1 MKVFRAVAVFLSL
14 SALAMA
20 QTAAPSQT
28 PIPERTVL
36 ANASGPVSLVV
47 APPPKAASA
56 DIPRLNHK
64 PTLADFANMK
74 PGPEVADM
82 LQIAHFTQNFPKDGV
97 APTEHTEVYL
107 GYDSQNLY
115 VVWLCFDNNPNAI
128 RAHMSRREN
137 IYDDDFVEVTLDT
150 FHDQRHGLVFA
161 TNPLGIQAEGLWTE
175 GGNNPDNSWDTVW
188 NTAGKVTDKG
198 YMVLQ
203 EIPFISLRFKSSTSQ
218 IWGVTLYRSQTRKN
232 ESDFWPWIS
241 AKVNGRL
248 NQEGTLKNFNAE
260 PGRNLQ
266 LIPYVYARSFRS
278 VDDRDPLNPRYQ
290 SKTFQGKAGLDAKY
304 VFHNNLVLDVTA
316 NPDFSQVES
325 DDPQNTVN
333 QRFEVFFPEKRPF
346 FLENSNFFENL
357 NFFQNDRLLF
367 TRRIADP
374 DAGIRLTGKQGPWN
388 LGFFAADDRSPGKIV
403 PPGDPLEGKR
413 AYFAVARV
421 AHDIGKNSAIGMI
434 YTDREFNGEYNR
446 VGGVDGNFKL
456 TKNWTAGFRTVISS
470 TFTNLNGDSHGWDHD
485 VFLFSDGQRA
495 TFFTEYQDITP
506 EFETETGFVRR
517 RDIRRTNSY
526 YHFYW
531 HPSKSK
537 TLQMH
542 GPEMSFERIWD
553 HQGTGI
559 EYNTNGDYVFQFQ
572 HNLLFAPI
580 IGVQSDTLRPQ
591 DFGGL
596 LANRKFNQNFGGLVF
611 RGQPLSYLNWSLN
624 LIRGGTIN
632 LVVPQGQLP
641 IEGDE
646 TTVNFTLGLK
656 PVGQMQIDN
665 TYILDHVRRNPIGH
679 AVYNNH
685 IIRSKWNYQISRELS
700 VRVIGQYNGLLAN
713 PTYSSLTTTK
723 SMNFDFLVTYLLHPG
738 TAIYFGY
745 NSDVANIDPGLCVRV
760 AGVCDPNG
768 NGLLRNQHLFIND
781 GRQFFVKLSYLFRR

>member
-1 MKVFRAVAVFLSL
+1 M

-28 PIPERTVL
+28 PIPERQIL
-36 ANASGPVSLVV
+36 ANATAPVSLVV

-56 DIPRLNHK
+56 DIPRLKHK
-64 PTLADFANMK
+64 PTLADFVGMK
-74 PGPEVADM
+74 PGPEVSDM
-82 LQIAHFTQNFPKDGV
+82 LQIANFTQNFPKDGV

-115 VVWLCFDNNPNAI
+115 VVWLCFDSNPNAI

-175 GGNNPDNSWDTVW
+175 GGNGPDNSWDTVW

-278 VDDRDPLNPRYQ
+278 VDDRDPANPSYQ

-357 NFFQNDRLLF
+357 NFFQNDRMLF
-367 TRRIADP
+367 TRRVADP

-421 AHDIGKNSAIGMI
+421 AHDVGKNSSVGMI

-446 VGGVDGNFKL
+446 VGGIDGNFKL
-456 TKNWTAGFRTVISS
+456 TKNWTLGFRSVISS
-470 TFTNLNGDSHGWDHD
+470 TYTNLDGNSQGWDHD
-485 VFLFSDGQRA
+485 AYVFSDGQRA
-495 TFFTEYQDITP
+495 TFFSEYQDITP

-537 TLQMH
+537 ILQMH

-553 HQGTGI
+553 HQGQGI
-559 EYNTNGDYVFQFQ
+559 EFNGNGDYVFQFH

-580 IGVQSDTLRPQ
+580 IGIQSDTLRPQ
-591 DFGGL
+591 DFDGL
-596 LANRKFNQNFGGLVF
+596 LTNRKFNQDFGGLVF
-611 RGQPLSYLNWSLN
+611 RGQPLSYMNWSLN

-646 TTVNFTLGLK
+646 TTVNFNLGLK
-656 PVGQMQIDN
+656 PIGQLQIDN

-685 IIRSKWNYQISRELS
+685 IIRSKWNYQINRELS

-723 SMNFDFLVTYLLHPG
+723 AMNFDFLITYLLHPG
-738 TAIYFGY
+738 TAMYIGY